1 VCLKTKEVFCEEH
14 LKAMVVVE
22 AVVRAVV
29 VADRGKAEGRTG
41 TACPYLRQ
49 ISMLNWTI
57 TMHRQ

>member
-22 AVVRAVV
+22 AVRAVA

-41 TACPYLRQ
+41 TARPYPRPIL
-49 ISMLNWTI
+49 MLNWTS